1 MPDTL
6 RLSSPNNSPKLS
18 LRSTALFRTRTFLP
32 TSTGSSAT
40 VLYHLILRRRMS
52 KNPNIKEKATASREK
67 LPDAILGYHLT
78 LATLPNIPIQARKN
92 KNHLQTS
99 RSFQKNCIFVS
110 NILSV
115 TTSESGT
122 RYLYC
127 IKQSR
132 LYLWHRLY

>member
-40 VLYHLILRRRMS
+40 VLYHLILHRRMS
-52 KNPNIKEKATASREK
+52 KNPNIKERATASRDK

-78 LATLPNIPIQARKN
+78 LATTNTSSKKQKSFAN
-92 KNHLQTS
+92 K
-99 RSFQKNCIFVS
+99 QKFP
-110 NILSV
+110 
-115 TTSESGT
+115 
-122 RYLYC
+122 
-127 IKQSR
+127 KK
-132 LYLWHRLY
+132 LYLCFKYTIRHNKRKRNKVSLLY